1 MIFRKYA
8 LGYRDIKVIAFISSI
23 FCWAYLIY
31 LFVRCLKENIS
42 FGTVEIF
49 LLICIFGIF
58 FMFWLSLWD
67 GFNEFILIDE
77 TGISCYKSNRLE
89 WKCTWDSIAKL
100 KRCTCDRWPGVRLVL
115 YDKKGIPDEYG
126 YRKREFQLCRTAK
139 EALEKYYYSQG
150 KKLE

>member
-1 MIFRKYA
+1 M
-8 LGYRDIKVIAFISSI
+8 L
-23 FCWAYLIY
+23 
-31 LFVRCLKENIS
+31 
-42 FGTVEIF
+42 
-49 LLICIFGIF
+49 
-58 FMFWLSLWD
+58 WLSLWD

-100 KRCTCDRWPGVRLVL
+100 RKCTWDRWPGVRLVL

-139 EALEKYYYSQG
+139 EALEK
-150 KKLE
+150 